1 MSWAAVDCLIPGVAG
16 LAAAAGGPLTHGRV
30 TVGRRVLGT
39 VTMPVSW
46 AELGGPG
53 VAGRCH
59 ANHVLPLSL
68 TAVTSHGGAGLL
80 PRDPAVVPVLPAP
93 AHG

>member
-1 MSWAAVDCLIPGVAG
+1 
-16 LAAAAGGPLTHGRV
+16 
-30 TVGRRVLGT
+30 
-39 VTMPVSW
+39 MPVSW

-68 TAVTSHGGAGLL
+68 TAVTSHRDGGASLL
-80 PRDPAVVPVLPAP
+80 PRDPAFVRASAAGPGPWLTVAR
-93 AHG
+93 AWKRFASN